1 MPADQTSSTL
11 PMPPGPLVRMVGFLR
26 RLRDNGFVVGA
37 AEMRDAAKFLEDGE
51 VRAVDELRQG
61 TRALICTTPED
72 WKRFDEVFDSYWFRF
87 GVKRVAAVTGTG
99 RQGLRRLPGKGLK
112 AKPSV
117 LAAAVERAAG
127 KNDRNAGQPGSRQR
141 GASQTE
147 SLEKADLR
155 QISDPEELAR
165 VHDLTAR
172 LAERMRSRL
181 SRRERERRKGR
192 RIDLR
197 KTIHRNI
204 AHGGTPIELF
214 RRQRRDKPLRLVV
227 LLDVSGSMNHYS
239 LFFLRFIL
247 GVLDNF
253 RQAEAFVFHTR
264 LVHISEAL
272 KERNAEKA
280 LERMTLISQG
290 WSGGTRIGE
299 SLEVFNRQHA
309 ARVLNAR
316 SVVMVVSDGYDTG
329 DPEKL
334 GEALAKLRKRCKRI
348 VWLNPMIGWSGY
360 EPVAGGMAAALPHI
374 DLFAPAH
381 NLESLA
387 ALEPY
392 LAKL

>member
-1 MPADQTSSTL
+1 ML
-11 PMPPGPLVRMVGFLR
+11 PVPPGSLIRMVGFLR
-26 RLRDNGFVVGA
+26 TLRDNGFAVGT
-37 AEMRDAAKFLEDGE
+37 AEMRDAAKFLDDGE
-51 VRAVDELRQG
+51 MRAIDELRQG
-61 TRALICTTPED
+61 TRALLCTTPED
-72 WKRFDEVFDSYWFRF
+72 WKRFDEIFDAYWFRF
-87 GVKRVAAVTGTG
+87 GLKRVVAVSGTG
-99 RQGLRRLPGKGLK
+99 QQGLRRLPGSGPT

-117 LAAAVERAAG
+117 LAAAVERTAG
-127 KNDRNAGQPGSRQR
+127 KSENSSGQPGSRQR
-141 GASQTE
+141 GASQAE

-155 QISDPEELAR
+155 QINDPEELAR
-165 VHDLTAR
+165 VHSLTAR

-197 KTIHRNI
+197 RTIHRNI

-214 RRQRRDKPLRLVV
+214 KRQRRNKPLRLVV

-264 LVHISEAL
+264 LVHISETL

-299 SLEVFNRQHA
+299 SLEAFKPPACGACPELAQRRNGGQRWIRHRRPGK
-309 ARVLNAR
+309 AR
-316 SVVMVVSDGYDTG
+316 
-329 DPEKL
+329 
-334 GEALAKLRKRCKRI
+334 
-348 VWLNPMIGWSGY
+348 
-360 EPVAGGMAAALPHI
+360 
-374 DLFAPAH
+374 
-381 NLESLA
+381 
-387 ALEPY
+387 
-392 LAKL
+392 

>member
-1 MPADQTSSTL
+1 MVPTIEVVTAPA
-11 PMPPGPLVRMVGFLR
+11 GPLPRLVAFLR
-26 RLRDNGFVVGA
+26 VLRDNGYVVGA
-37 AEMRDAAKFLEDGE
+37 AESQDAARFLDVEAMPAMED
-51 VRAVDELRQG
+51 LRQG
-61 TRALICTTPED
+61 LRALLCTRQED
-72 WKRFDEVFDSYWFRF
+72 WRRFDEIFDAFWMRK
-87 GVKRVAAVTGTG
+87 GVKRVAAVSGSG
-99 RQGLRRLPGKGLK
+99 PQGLQKLPGSGPA

-117 LAAAVERAAG
+117 LADAVQRAAG
-127 KNDRNAGQPGSRQR
+127 ANEAAGAQQGSRQR
-141 GASQTE
+141 GASKSE

-155 QISDPEELAR
+155 QIADPRELAR
-165 VHDLTAR
+165 VQELTAD
-172 LAERMRSRL
+172 LARRMRSRL
-181 SRRERERRKGR
+181 TRRERLRRKGR

-214 RRQRRDKPLRLVV
+214 RRHRRDKPLRLIV
-227 LLDVSGSMNHYS
+227 LLDVSGSMNNYS
-239 LFFLRFIL
+239 VFFLRFIL

-264 LVHISEAL
+264 LVHISDTL

-290 WSGGTRIGE
+290 WSGGTKIGE
-299 SLEVFNRQHA
+299 SLESFNRQHA
-309 ARVLNAR
+309 QRVLNSR

-329 DPEKL
+329 EPDRL
-334 GEALAKLRKRCKRI
+334 GEALAKLRRRCKRV
-348 VWLNPMIGWSGY
+348 VWLNPMIGWDGY
-360 EPVAGGMAAALPHI
+360 EPVAGGMSAALPHI

>member
-1 MPADQTSSTL
+1 MARTVDAAKLSS
-11 PMPPGPLVRMVGFLR
+11 GPLPRLTGFLR
-26 RLRDNGFVVGA
+26 TLRSNGYVVGA
-37 AEMRDAAKFLEDGE
+37 AETEDAARFLDTAGMPGMED
-51 VRAVDELRQG
+51 LRQ
-61 TRALICTTPED
+61 ALRSLLCAKHED
-72 WKRFDEVFDSYWFRF
+72 WRRFDEIFDAYWMRR
-87 GVKRVAAVTGTG
+87 GIKRVAGVSGSG
-99 RQGLRRLPGKGLK
+99 PQGLRRLPGSGPA
-112 AKPSV
+112 AKSSV
-117 LAAAVERAAG
+117 LADAVQRSAG
-127 KNDRNAGQPGSRQR
+127 KDGGSAAQSGTRQR
-141 GASQTE
+141 GASSTE

-155 QISDPEELAR
+155 QIADPRELAR
-165 VHDLTAR
+165 VQELTAD
-172 LAERMRSRL
+172 LARRMRSRL
-181 SRRERERRKGR
+181 TRRERQRRKGR

-214 RRQRRDKPLRLVV
+214 RRHRRDKPLRLVV
-227 LLDVSGSMNHYS
+227 LLDVSGSMNNYS
-239 LFFLRFIL
+239 VFFLRFIL

-264 LVHISEAL
+264 LVHISETL

-290 WSGGTRIGE
+290 WSGGTKIGE
-299 SLEVFNRQHA
+299 SLENFNRQHA
-309 ARVLNAR
+309 QRVLNSR

-329 DPEKL
+329 EPERL
-334 GEALAKLRKRCKRI
+334 GAALAKLRRRSKRV
-348 VWLNPMIGWSGY
+348 VWLNPMIGWDGY
-360 EPVAGGMAAALPHI
+360 EPVAGGMSAALPHI

>member
-1 MPADQTSSTL
+1 
-11 PMPPGPLVRMVGFLR
+11 MVGFLR
-26 RLRDNGFVVGA
+26 TLRDNGFVIGA
-37 AEMRDAAKFLEDGE
+37 AEMRDAAKFLDEDE
-51 VRAVDELRQG
+51 MPAIDELRHG
-61 TRALICTTPED
+61 TRSLLCTTPEN
-72 WKRFDEVFDSYWFRF
+72 WKRFDEIFDAYWFRF
-87 GVKRVAAVTGTG
+87 GLKRVVTVSGTG
-99 RQGLRRLPGKGLK
+99 QQGLRRLPGSGPT

-127 KNDRNAGQPGSRQR
+127 KSENTAGQPGSRQR
-141 GASQTE
+141 GASQAE

-155 QISDPEELAR
+155 QINDPEELAR
-165 VHDLTAR
+165 VHVLTAR

-247 GVLDNF
+247 GILDNF

-264 LVHISEAL
+264 LVHISETL

-290 WSGGTRIGE
+290 WSGGTKIGE
-299 SLEVFNRQHA
+299 SLEAFNRQHA
-309 ARVLNAR
+309 SRVLNSR

-329 DPEKL
+329 KPEKL
-334 GEALAKLRKRCKRI
+334 GESLAKLRRRCKRI

-360 EPVAGGMAAALPHI
+360 EPVAGGMATALPHI

>member
-1 MPADQTSSTL
+1 
-11 PMPPGPLVRMVGFLR
+11 MVGFLR
-26 RLRDNGFVVGA
+26 TLRDNGFAVGA
-37 AEMRDAAKFLEDGE
+37 AEMRDAAKFLDEGE
-51 VRAVDELRQG
+51 MRAIDELRHG
-61 TRALICTTPED
+61 TRALLCTTPED
-72 WKRFDEVFDSYWFRF
+72 WRRFDEIFDAYWFRF
-87 GVKRVAAVTGTG
+87 GLKRVVAVSGTG
-99 RQGLRRLPGKGLK
+99 QQGLRRLPGSGPT

-127 KNDRNAGQPGSRQR
+127 KSENTAGQPGSRQR
-141 GASQTE
+141 GASQAE

-155 QISDPEELAR
+155 QINDPQELAR
-165 VHDLTAR
+165 VHVLTAR

-264 LVHISEAL
+264 LVHISETL

-290 WSGGTRIGE
+290 WSGGTKIGE
-299 SLEVFNRQHA
+299 SLEAFNRQHA
-309 ARVLNAR
+309 SRVLNSR

-329 DPEKL
+329 APEKL
-334 GEALAKLRKRCKRI
+334 GESLAKLRRRCKRI

-360 EPVAGGMAAALPHI
+360 EPVAGGMATALPHI

>member
-1 MPADQTSSTL
+1 MPV
-11 PMPPGPLVRMVGFLR
+11 PPGTLTRMVGFLR
-26 RLRDNGFVVGA
+26 TLRENGFVIGA
-37 AEMRDAAKFLEDGE
+37 AEMRDAARFLDEGE
-51 VRAVDELRQG
+51 MRAVDELRQG
-61 TRALICTTPED
+61 VRSLACTTPED
-72 WKRFDEVFDSYWFRF
+72 WKRFDEIFDAYWFRF
-87 GVKRVAAVTGTG
+87 GLKRVVAVSGTG
-99 RQGLRRLPGKGLK
+99 QQGLRRLPGSGPTT
-112 AKPSV
+112 KPSV
-117 LAAAVERAAG
+117 LAAAVERTAG
-127 KNDRNAGQPGSRQR
+127 KSENTSGQPGSRQR
-141 GASQTE
+141 GASQAE

-155 QISDPEELAR
+155 QINDPQELAR
-165 VHDLTAR
+165 VHALTAR

-264 LVHISEAL
+264 LVHISETL

-290 WSGGTRIGE
+290 WSGGTKIGE
-299 SLEVFNRQHA
+299 SLEAFNRQHA
-309 ARVLNAR
+309 ARVLNSR

-329 DPEKL
+329 DPQKL
-334 GEALAKLRKRCKRI
+334 GESLAKLRRRCKRI

>member
-1 MPADQTSSTL
+1 MASAQNIPAL
-11 PMPPGPLVRMVGFLR
+11 PVLSDPLLRLVRFLR
-26 RLRDNGFVVGA
+26 MLRDNGYVVGA
-37 AEMRDAAKFLEDGE
+37 AEAHDAARFLDGDE
-51 VRAVDELRQG
+51 MLSADELRQG
-61 TRALICTTPED
+61 LRSLLCTTTAD
-72 WKRFDEVFDSYWFRF
+72 WRRFDEMFDAFWLRR
-87 GVKRVAAVTGTG
+87 GLKRVATVSGSG
-99 RQGLRRLPGKGLK
+99 PQGLRRLPGSGP
-112 AKPSV
+112 ATKPSV
-117 LAAAVERAAG
+117 LAAAVERSAADG
-127 KNDRNAGQPGSRQR
+127 GEQAGPAGTRQR
-141 GASQTE
+141 GASAAE

-165 VHDLTAR
+165 VHELTAR
-172 LAERMRSRL
+172 LAARMRSRL

-214 RRQRRDKPLRLVV
+214 RRQRRDKPLRIVV

-290 WSGGTRIGE
+290 WSGGTKIGE
-299 SLEVFNRQHA
+299 SLDAFNRLHA
-309 ARVLNAR
+309 QRVLNSR

-329 DPEKL
+329 SSDKL
-334 GEALAKLRKRCKRI
+334 GESLIKLRRRCKRI